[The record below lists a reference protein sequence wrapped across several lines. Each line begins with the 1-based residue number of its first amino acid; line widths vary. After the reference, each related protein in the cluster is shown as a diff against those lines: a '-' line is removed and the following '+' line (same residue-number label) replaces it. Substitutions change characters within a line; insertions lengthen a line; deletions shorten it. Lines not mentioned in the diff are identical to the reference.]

1 MYCKLDVVVLEW
13 GRHARVACIYQPYP
27 PGEQL
32 LTETLWEVHGLL
44 TVQREEVVTGTWVVT
59 WPYLVFVFVTVTYF
73 VSVTGLVTVETPEVT
88 PTLVEVKGEVCG
100 IVVFSTRTLST
111 RRVEVVVITFVSVM
125 VFSDW
130 AC

>member
-1 MYCKLDVVVLEW
+1 
-13 GRHARVACIYQPYP
+13 
-27 PGEQL
+27 
-32 LTETLWEVHGLL
+32 LL

-100 IVVFSTRTLST
+100 MVVFSTRTLST
-111 RRVEVVVITFVSVM
+111 RRVEVVVITLVSVR
-125 VFSDW
+125 VFSEK

>member
-1 MYCKLDVVVLEW
+1 M
-13 GRHARVACIYQPYP
+13 
-27 PGEQL
+27 
-32 LTETLWEVHGLL
+32 
-44 TVQREEVVTGTWVVT
+44 VT

-73 VSVTGLVTVETPEVT
+73 VSVTGLVTVEMPEVT
-88 PTLVEVKGEVCG
+88 PTLVEVTGEVCG

-125 VFSDW
+125 VFSEK

>member
-1 MYCKLDVVVLEW
+1 M
-13 GRHARVACIYQPYP
+13 
-27 PGEQL
+27 
-32 LTETLWEVHGLL
+32 
-44 TVQREEVVTGTWVVT
+44 QREEVVTGTWVVT

-73 VSVTGLVTVETPEVT
+73 VSVTGLVTVEMPEVT
-88 PTLVEVKGEVCG
+88 PTLVEVTGEVCG

-125 VFSDW
+125 VFSEK